1 MEQEQK
7 KILLEDIE
15 NRANECDRREKYL
28 TGREEQLN
36 VLLAE
41 IIEKSRKLEQLLKDK
56 QTIKDME
63 QKIAALNKQ
72 NEVLQKEN
80 EKLSFDRTALL
91 NRLLKR

>member
-15 NRANECDRREKYL
+15 NRASECDRREKYL

-41 IIEKSRKLEQLLKDK
+41 IIEKSRKLEQFLKNK
-56 QTIKDME
+56 QTIKELE
-63 QKIAALNKQ
+63 QQIAALNKQ

-91 NRLLKR
+91 NKLLKR

>member
-7 KILLEDIE
+7 LLEDIE
-15 NRANECDRREKYL
+15 NRINECEHREKYL

-56 QTIKDME
+56 QCCKKRM
-63 QKIAALNKQ
+63 KN
-72 NEVLQKEN
+72 
-80 EKLSFDRTALL
+80 SLL
-91 NRLLKR
+91 TERHFLTGF

>member
-7 KILLEDIE
+7 LLEDIE
-15 NRANECDRREKYL
+15 NSINECEHREKYL

-41 IIEKSRKLEQLLKDK
+41 IMEKSRELEQLLKNK
-56 QTIKDME
+56 QTIKDLE
-63 QKIAALNKQ
+63 QQIDVLKKEK
-72 NEVLQKEN
+72 EVLQKEN

>member
-1 MEQEQK
+1 M
-7 KILLEDIE
+7 
-15 NRANECDRREKYL
+15 
-28 TGREEQLN
+28 
-36 VLLAE
+36 LAE

-56 QTIKDME
+56 QTIKDLE
-63 QKIAALNKQ
+63 QQIAALNKQ

>member
-56 QTIKDME
+56 QTIKDLEQQIDVLKKEKEVME
-63 QKIAALNKQ
+63 
-72 NEVLQKEN
+72 KEN
-80 EKLSFDRTALL
+80 EKLSLDRTALL
-91 NRLLKR
+91 NRLLKH

>member
-7 KILLEDIE
+7 LLEDIE
-15 NRANECDRREKYL
+15 NRINECEHREKYL

-63 QKIAALNKQ
+63 QQIAALNKQ

>member
-7 KILLEDIE
+7 LLEDIE
-15 NRANECDRREKYL
+15 NRINECEHREKYL

-41 IIEKSRKLEQLLKDK
+41 MMEKSRELEQLLKNK
-56 QTIKDME
+56 QTIKDLE
-63 QKIAALNKQ
+63 QQIDVLKKEK
-72 NEVLQKEN
+72 EVLQKEN